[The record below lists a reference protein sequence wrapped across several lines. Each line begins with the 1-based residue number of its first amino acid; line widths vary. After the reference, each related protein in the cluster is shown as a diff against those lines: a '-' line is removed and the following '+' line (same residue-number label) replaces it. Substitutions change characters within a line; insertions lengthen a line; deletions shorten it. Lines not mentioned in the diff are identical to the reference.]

1 LPVGPHHE
9 ANVAIGAAR
18 ASPYLAFGLALVVP
32 ATVVEWNED
41 MAVRMSSSRAMPRT
55 LWSATRTADTYRI
68 VQRLIELDH
77 VPPAATQDRSV
88 VNREPSIVGLADG
101 LVDGVGPG

>member
-1 LPVGPHHE
+1 
-9 ANVAIGAAR
+9 
-18 ASPYLAFGLALVVP
+18 
-32 ATVVEWNED
+32 
-41 MAVRMSSSRAMPRT
+41 MPWTR
-55 LWSATRTADTYRI
+55 WSAVSDPTQVGSLTRTADTYRI

-101 LVDGVGPG
+101 LVDGVEPG